1 MYMEMNNQEK
11 LAQCYTDVLTTLY
24 DYTGELVES
33 TNDIATNDIIDI
45 IDRLTTNLKRIGE
58 TQIIEVVEHDLEPK
72 EDKIIEEEGDK
83 E

>member
-1 MYMEMNNQEK
+1 MCMEINNQEK

-58 TQIIEVVEHDLEPK
+58 TQIIEVVEYDLEPK
-72 EDKIIEEEGDK
+72 EDKIIEG
-83 E
+83 